1 MKSRGQCFFGT
12 FKSCVFFFFFSF
24 LIVTWAGIPTFKP
37 QSTSSMV
44 NKTTTNTQLYKL
56 HTHTHDQKKKKKL
69 VFTLLLS
76 SCLKKRFSLL
86 QWSRQIFCLFA
97 FFQWNSMKWSGG
109 SNITAAKHRAWPQTH
124 RDQRKHNSDYNENKA
139 EKKEAAAHSFATD
152 KESTWIVSH
161 DLVLLLLS
169 MCVCSFFLLRIL
181 PDSFLTFTSCKR
193 LTKKKKRKSAQSIMR

>member
-1 MKSRGQCFFGT
+1 M
-12 FKSCVFFFFFSF
+12 
-24 LIVTWAGIPTFKP
+24 
-37 QSTSSMV
+37 
-44 NKTTTNTQLYKL
+44 
-56 HTHTHDQKKKKKL
+56 
-69 VFTLLLS
+69 
-76 SCLKKRFSLL
+76 L
-86 QWSRQIFCLFA
+86 QWSHQIFCLFA

-109 SNITAAKHRAWPQTH
+109 SNITTAKHRAWPQTH

-169 MCVCSFFLLRIL
+169 TCVCSFFLLRIL

-193 LTKKKKRKSAQSIMR
+193 LTKKKKRKYAQSIRREKKAMKGWRPDRVENESSQKGILKPFFFFSCRIHNKCK